1 MEVKIIHYTRL
12 AERIKN
18 LDKQLNKY
26 NISYDVTE
34 EFDPEN
40 LDSELTQKFDLNK
53 IDITNV
59 SIFLK
64 HINTL
69 IDNKNN
75 NNVIILEDDVVL
87 VDKFKEKLTKQIDLL
102 PSEFGFLFFDQF
114 HKSFKVKR
122 NLFNYNK
129 KIYKINYYA
138 EPNFLQQSEKRT
150 GKTRG
155 LGGYVFNTEYREL
168 LRSEFDNQQGIC
180 IPIDHWLNHFINK
193 YNLNIFWSEPA
204 LSYQGSKSGLFKSEN
219 E

>member
-64 HINTL
+64 HI
-69 IDNKNN
+69 
-75 NNVIILEDDVVL
+75 
-87 VDKFKEKLTKQIDLL
+87 
-102 PSEFGFLFFDQF
+102 
-114 HKSFKVKR
+114 
-122 NLFNYNK
+122 
-129 KIYKINYYA
+129 KIYQIIN
-138 EPNFLQQSEKRT
+138 L
-150 GKTRG
+150 
-155 LGGYVFNTEYREL
+155 
-168 LRSEFDNQQGIC
+168 I
-180 IPIDHWLNHFINK
+180 
-193 YNLNIFWSEPA
+193 
-204 LSYQGSKSGLFKSEN
+204 
-219 E
+219 